1 MSSDATDEVNL
12 LSDAESTIYKEPII
26 KRRNPKRKSAPLQR
40 SRDRLARATKKAQS
54 NDVEFTKQVPA
65 HPRDRLT
72 RATKK
77 DVEFWKPI
85 PLHPRDKLRRK
96 TKILKHT
103 KDTMKEK
110 ELKVA
115 MNKFFALMQEKFV
128 FDPEHFQIKLCF
140 LTPQKLMRNKTDRQ
154 HTRKYF

>member
-54 NDVEFTKQVPA
+54 NDVEFTKQ
-65 HPRDRLT
+65 
-72 RATKK
+72 
-77 DVEFWKPI
+77 I

-110 ELKVA
+110 ESKVA

-128 FDPEHFQIKLCF
+128 FDPERFQIKLCF